1 MKRALTEA
9 SLIMKPEGYAEGV
22 LPSLKPSNGDGD
34 FTFTRGSNLSATRVN
49 AEGLIEKGRENLLT
63 YSNDFSNADWVKSNA
78 SVTSGQSG
86 YDGTNNAW
94 LLKGNTSNLAHR
106 VYNAV
111 SNTNINT
118 LSVYVKASGH
128 NYIQILSGNSVN
140 QYANFDL
147 SDGSIGNSGS
157 NFTPKIESVG
167 NDWYRI
173 SAFNN
178 LSLNYSYI
186 QLVSSKTAV
195 WNESWSMP
203 NATDGVLIQDAQAEL
218 GLAATDYIKTGATA
232 AKAGVL
238 ENTPRLDYSGGATEP
253 SLLLEPQRTN
263 VVDYSEYLN
272 AHSVALGANGGTMT
286 ITDNHTT
293 SPEGL
298 QNAGRIQASIVD
310 TGDTSEF
317 ALFRANGVLLLTGD
331 NVVSFYAKSMTGVDQ
346 DVLVYWNYT
355 GEIITITNEWQRFEI
370 NTNVAS
376 NSSLLIGCRGGTGNY
391 YSGGDANLDFALWGL
406 QVEQSVTYPTSYI
419 PTYGTIATRG
429 NDNCSIASTNM
440 FGESKGAFFIE
451 GYVNTLDSGG
461 IIPFTAGIGTSALI
475 YVWIQNTGALYVE
488 WYESG
493 SLQAALDAPGGTINV
508 GDSFKISAAYQD
520 NDFVAYLNGTQI
532 ESATSGT
539 APNPTG
545 LKIGR
550 YTAGAYTGGALDK
563 VILFKERLSNAE
575 LAALTKLD

>member
-1 MKRALTEA
+1 MKRALAEA

-49 AEGLIEKGRENLLT
+49 AEGLIEKGRENLLLQ
-63 YSNDFSNADWVKSNA
+63 SNTFDTTWILDNV

-86 YDGTNNAW
+86 YDGSNDAW
-94 LLKGNTSNLAHR
+94 LLTKTDSGSRLRQSVTFGSVTTFSLYAK
-106 VYNAV
+106 
-111 SNTNINT
+111 SNTLDWVAFQFNGTNSPIVYFNISNGE
-118 LSVYVKASGH
+118 VGYNNNSGVIAT
-128 NYIQILSGNSVN
+128 NITESANGFYKIELVAFSDATRVNIYPAQADNDVSGTT
-140 QYANFDL
+140 
-147 SDGSIGNSGS
+147 GSI
-157 NFTPKIESVG
+157 
-167 NDWYRI
+167 Y
-173 SAFNN
+173 
-178 LSLNYSYI
+178 
-186 QLVSSKTAV
+186 
-195 WNESWSMP
+195 
-203 NATDGVLIQDAQAEL
+203 IQDAQLEQ
-218 GLAATDYIKTGATA
+218 GLVATDYIETGATT